1 MAHLLQRLAATAVAV
16 FVLSCGA
23 AQAAPFS
30 HKLHLKLVPKCE
42 TCHATIGASTQA
54 ADNNLPRAEACTA
67 CHKQPALSEPRKLTV
82 SIFNHQKHAA
92 FGNIAPLVLAAIQ
105 SKNYFSSPIDA
116 TPLAALEAQLKSLTA
131 ATPAAAA
138 PNAATPTPNAACLSC
153 HHGVAESEAP
163 SKALHA
169 NMPDCLVCHT
179 KIDNPF
185 SCELCHAPGKHLMP
199 ASHTPDYVDR
209 HSTGKMNLDK
219 ASCVVCHSKNFRCLG
234 CH

>member
-67 CHKQPALSEPRKLTV
+67 CHKEPALSAPRKLTV

-92 FGNIAPLVLAAIQ
+92 LGNIAPVVLAALR
-105 SKNYFSSPIDA
+105 SKTYFSSPIDA
-116 TPLAALEAQLKSLTA
+116 TPAAALEAQLNSLT
-131 ATPAAAA
+131 PS
-138 PNAATPTPNAACLSC
+138 TPNAACLSC